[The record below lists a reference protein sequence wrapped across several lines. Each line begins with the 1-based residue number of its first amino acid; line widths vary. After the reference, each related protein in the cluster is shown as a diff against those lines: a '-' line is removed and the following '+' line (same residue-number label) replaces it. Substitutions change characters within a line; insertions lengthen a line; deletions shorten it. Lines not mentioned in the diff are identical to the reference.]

1 MRIYLLSL
9 LILLFGLIPFSSLAV
24 EYPQIDNIND
34 YYGEEPYV
42 FETSSSSWFVLNN
55 EKKYEKWGIVEQAEY
70 LDALTTYNGKYALV
84 GGAIYRFDN
93 GWHSTSITVNSF
105 SRPSNGVYI
114 IDKCGKAIK
123 TTDFSPANNSSVIAV
138 ALITDKM
145 AAMISKKNV
154 LGNENVW
161 NSSGENI
168 PVIWGESGLVNGV
181 MQTAA
186 NGSNAIPGAV
196 VNDFAGYNN
205 TRLINQALNNPENS
219 AVMMASQYAFE
230 NGIHGYLPA
239 FGELGEVKNNLSD
252 INNALALIGGKPLD
266 GLYWTSSQHYLNYRA
281 WWIQLGTGHD
291 NNQHFAALRNNHTP
305 LSATYYNACYAL
317 LRPFGKLPDFTFDNP
332 YPETPFHT
340 SLLGD
345 VNNDGYLD
353 IDDVSTLIDYLLTR
367 DESKLDLRNAD
378 CEIDGIINIED
389 VTALIDFILHRSWP
403 WETKTFKV
411 NGVSFKMI
419 KVQGGT
425 FMMGASTEQATDAES
440 DERPLHQVTLSTYG
454 IGQTEV
460 TQELWLAV
468 MGNNPS
474 YHKGDLNLPVEYIS
488 WNDCQEFI
496 ERLNS
501 LTGENFR
508 LPTEAEWEF
517 AARGGQKSNGFKYS
531 GSDNISDVAWHNG
544 NASGKTHKVAIK
556 KANELGIYDMSGNVS
571 EWCQDWYGNYT
582 NDAQIDPSGSSSGT
596 RRVNRGGSWYDGQN
610 LCRVTNREAWNPST
624 GAPFG
629 TLGLRLAID
638 IEEEKPLMLSIN
650 DVTLVVGS
658 QCDIDILNG
667 SGNYSVSCNDSIVTA
682 NINDSRLVVTGNHI
696 GSTTIYVCDNYSNSK
711 VALTVTVI
719 SSEVSIETFTVNGV
733 SFKMVSVDGGTFT
746 MGATEE
752 QGTDYANHELPTH
765 QVSLSSFYIGQTE
778 VTQALWKAVMG
789 NNPSSFGDDLNRPV
803 ADVSWNSCQTFITR
817 LNEITGMQFRLPTE
831 AEWEFAARGGIKS
844 LGYKY
849 AGSDNIDEVAW
860 YKNNGSS
867 TTHPVA
873 SKSPNE
879 LGLYDMSGNVWEWC
893 QDWYGGY
900 TSSDQINPIGPN
912 TGSSRIHRGGSTNS
926 PASDCRVSTRDEYWP
941 SSPNIYLGLRLAL
954 NKDENSVFCLSDS
967 EITLQIGEKKCI
979 QILNGKGD
987 YSIICSDS
995 IATAIINNS
1004 QLEITGNH
1012 IGNTTII
1019 IIDNTTNSE
1028 VMLSVTVID
1037 SMLQNETFNVN
1048 GVSFTMIAVEGGTFI
1063 MGATSEQGTS
1073 EAWSSEYPTHQ
1084 VTVDDFKIGETQVTQ
1099 ALWVAVMGSNPSR
1112 FTGNSSRPVDQVTW
1126 NECMQFISKLNEITG
1141 RNFRLPTEGEWEFA
1155 ARGGNQ
1161 SNGYKYAGSNDIG
1174 TVAWYSG
1181 NANSTTHPVS
1191 QKLPNELGL
1200 FDMSGNLY
1208 DWCSD
1213 WYGDYNEVSQINP
1226 KGPSTGTAKVSRGG
1240 CWYGNAR
1247 YCRVSHR
1254 RGVEMTSG
1262 KRSDQGLRLAL

>member
-1 MRIYLLSL
+1 MRIYILSL

-55 EKKYEKWGIVEQAEY
+55 EKKYEKWGIVEQADY

-219 AVMMASQYAFE
+219 AVMMASKYAFE

-252 INNALALIGGKPLD
+252 INNALALIGGRPLD

-340 SLLGD
+340 PLLGD

-389 VTALIDFILHRSWP
+389 VTALIDFILHRFWP

-544 NASGKTHKVAIK
+544 NASDKTHKVAIK

-650 DVTLVVGS
+650 DVTLAVGS

-719 SSEVSIETFTVNGV
+719 
-733 SFKMVSVDGGTFT
+733 
-746 MGATEE
+746 
-752 QGTDYANHELPTH
+752 
-765 QVSLSSFYIGQTE
+765 
-778 VTQALWKAVMG
+778 
-789 NNPSSFGDDLNRPV
+789 
-803 ADVSWNSCQTFITR
+803 
-817 LNEITGMQFRLPTE
+817 
-831 AEWEFAARGGIKS
+831 
-844 LGYKY
+844 
-849 AGSDNIDEVAW
+849 
-860 YKNNGSS
+860 
-867 TTHPVA
+867 
-873 SKSPNE
+873 
-879 LGLYDMSGNVWEWC
+879 
-893 QDWYGGY
+893 
-900 TSSDQINPIGPN
+900 
-912 TGSSRIHRGGSTNS
+912 
-926 PASDCRVSTRDEYWP
+926 
-941 SSPNIYLGLRLAL
+941 
-954 NKDENSVFCLSDS
+954 
-967 EITLQIGEKKCI
+967 
-979 QILNGKGD
+979 
-987 YSIICSDS
+987 
-995 IATAIINNS
+995 
-1004 QLEITGNH
+1004 
-1012 IGNTTII
+1012 
-1019 IIDNTTNSE
+1019 
-1028 VMLSVTVID
+1028 D
-1037 SMLQNETFNVN
+1037 SMLQSETFNVN

-1213 WYGDYNEVSQINP
+1213 WYGDYNEASQINP

>member
-55 EKKYEKWGIVEQAEY
+55 EKKYEKWGIVEQADY

-219 AVMMASQYAFE
+219 AVMMASKYAFE

-252 INNALALIGGKPLD
+252 INNALALIGGRPLD

-340 SLLGD
+340 PLLGD

-389 VTALIDFILHRSWP
+389 VTALIDFILHRFWP

-544 NASGKTHKVAIK
+544 NASDKTHKVAIK

-638 IEEEKPLMLSIN
+638 IEEEKPLMLSTN

-667 SGNYSVSCNDSIVTA
+667 SGNYSINGNDSIVTA
-682 NINDSRLVVTGNHI
+682 TINGSRLIVTGNHI

-719 SSEVSIETFTVNGV
+719 
-733 SFKMVSVDGGTFT
+733 
-746 MGATEE
+746 
-752 QGTDYANHELPTH
+752 
-765 QVSLSSFYIGQTE
+765 
-778 VTQALWKAVMG
+778 
-789 NNPSSFGDDLNRPV
+789 
-803 ADVSWNSCQTFITR
+803 
-817 LNEITGMQFRLPTE
+817 
-831 AEWEFAARGGIKS
+831 
-844 LGYKY
+844 
-849 AGSDNIDEVAW
+849 
-860 YKNNGSS
+860 
-867 TTHPVA
+867 
-873 SKSPNE
+873 
-879 LGLYDMSGNVWEWC
+879 
-893 QDWYGGY
+893 
-900 TSSDQINPIGPN
+900 
-912 TGSSRIHRGGSTNS
+912 
-926 PASDCRVSTRDEYWP
+926 
-941 SSPNIYLGLRLAL
+941 
-954 NKDENSVFCLSDS
+954 
-967 EITLQIGEKKCI
+967 
-979 QILNGKGD
+979 
-987 YSIICSDS
+987 
-995 IATAIINNS
+995 
-1004 QLEITGNH
+1004 
-1012 IGNTTII
+1012 
-1019 IIDNTTNSE
+1019 
-1028 VMLSVTVID
+1028 D
-1037 SMLQNETFNVN
+1037 SMLQSETFNVN

-1213 WYGDYNEVSQINP
+1213 WYGDYNEASQINP

>member
-9 LILLFGLIPFSSLAV
+9 LILLFGLLPFSSLAV

-55 EKKYEKWGIVEQAEY
+55 EKKYEKWGIVEQADY

-219 AVMMASQYAFE
+219 AVMMASKYAFE

-252 INNALALIGGKPLD
+252 INNALALIGEKPLD

-544 NASGKTHKVAIK
+544 NASDKTHKVAIK

-638 IEEEKPLMLSIN
+638 MEEEKPLMLSTN
-650 DVTLVVGS
+650 DVTLVIGS

-667 SGNYSVSCNDSIVTA
+667 SGNYSINGNDSIVTA
-682 NINDSRLVVTGNHI
+682 TINGSRLIVTGYHI

-711 VALTVTVI
+711 VALT
-719 SSEVSIETFTVNGV
+719 
-733 SFKMVSVDGGTFT
+733 
-746 MGATEE
+746 
-752 QGTDYANHELPTH
+752 
-765 QVSLSSFYIGQTE
+765 
-778 VTQALWKAVMG
+778 
-789 NNPSSFGDDLNRPV
+789 
-803 ADVSWNSCQTFITR
+803 
-817 LNEITGMQFRLPTE
+817 
-831 AEWEFAARGGIKS
+831 
-844 LGYKY
+844 
-849 AGSDNIDEVAW
+849 
-860 YKNNGSS
+860 
-867 TTHPVA
+867 
-873 SKSPNE
+873 
-879 LGLYDMSGNVWEWC
+879 
-893 QDWYGGY
+893 
-900 TSSDQINPIGPN
+900 
-912 TGSSRIHRGGSTNS
+912 
-926 PASDCRVSTRDEYWP
+926 
-941 SSPNIYLGLRLAL
+941 
-954 NKDENSVFCLSDS
+954 
-967 EITLQIGEKKCI
+967 
-979 QILNGKGD
+979 
-987 YSIICSDS
+987 
-995 IATAIINNS
+995 
-1004 QLEITGNH
+1004 
-1012 IGNTTII
+1012 
-1019 IIDNTTNSE
+1019 
-1028 VMLSVTVID
+1028 VTVID

-1112 FTGNSSRPVDQVTW
+1112 FTGNPSRPVDQVTW

-1213 WYGDYNEVSQINP
+1213 WYGDYNEASQINP

>member
-55 EKKYEKWGIVEQAEY
+55 EKKYEKWGIVEQADY

-219 AVMMASQYAFE
+219 AVMMASKYAFE

-252 INNALALIGGKPLD
+252 INNALALIGGRPLD

-340 SLLGD
+340 PLLGD

-389 VTALIDFILHRSWP
+389 VTALIDFILHRFWP

-544 NASGKTHKVAIK
+544 NASDKTHKVAIK

-571 EWCQDWYGNYT
+571 EWSQDWYGNYT

-638 IEEEKPLMLSIN
+638 IEEEKPLMLSTN

-667 SGNYSVSCNDSIVTA
+667 SGNYSINGNDSIVTA
-682 NINDSRLVVTGNHI
+682 TINGSRLIVTGNHI

-719 SSEVSIETFTVNGV
+719 
-733 SFKMVSVDGGTFT
+733 
-746 MGATEE
+746 
-752 QGTDYANHELPTH
+752 
-765 QVSLSSFYIGQTE
+765 
-778 VTQALWKAVMG
+778 
-789 NNPSSFGDDLNRPV
+789 
-803 ADVSWNSCQTFITR
+803 
-817 LNEITGMQFRLPTE
+817 
-831 AEWEFAARGGIKS
+831 
-844 LGYKY
+844 
-849 AGSDNIDEVAW
+849 
-860 YKNNGSS
+860 
-867 TTHPVA
+867 
-873 SKSPNE
+873 
-879 LGLYDMSGNVWEWC
+879 
-893 QDWYGGY
+893 
-900 TSSDQINPIGPN
+900 
-912 TGSSRIHRGGSTNS
+912 
-926 PASDCRVSTRDEYWP
+926 
-941 SSPNIYLGLRLAL
+941 
-954 NKDENSVFCLSDS
+954 
-967 EITLQIGEKKCI
+967 
-979 QILNGKGD
+979 
-987 YSIICSDS
+987 
-995 IATAIINNS
+995 
-1004 QLEITGNH
+1004 
-1012 IGNTTII
+1012 
-1019 IIDNTTNSE
+1019 
-1028 VMLSVTVID
+1028 D
-1037 SMLQNETFNVN
+1037 SMLQSETFNVN

-1213 WYGDYNEVSQINP
+1213 WYGDYNEASQINP